1 MPNKDGTGPLGGG
14 RVSEQGR
21 GSCTVQQRGLTQG
34 CRPCRRRRLG
44 RPWISSAA
52 GEPKAA
58 PDHKAN
64 GTAGQRAGTEIQP
77 VAPGSDGKE
86 LG

>member
-14 RVSEQGR
+14 RVSERGR
-21 GSCTVQQRGLTQG
+21 GCCTVQQRGLSQG
-34 CRPCRRRRLG
+34 CRPGRRSRFG

-52 GEPKAA
+52 GDPKAA
-58 PDHKAN
+58 PENKA
-64 GTAGQRAGTEIQP
+64 GYTEGQTADPGRQRAGL
-77 VAPGSDGKE
+77 GRDGKE